1 MSAEAAKVTV
11 ATLRAKKAAGERIV
25 MVTATDF
32 SFARIVDEAGVDVV
46 LVGDSLGNVALGYD
60 STLPVTM
67 DEMLVFT
74 SAVARGARRALVV
87 ADMPFLSYQVSAEE
101 ARRNAGR
108 FLKEAGAAAVKLE
121 GGAEVAPAVASIVA
135 MGVPVVGHLGLTP
148 QSVHAMGGYRV
159 QGRDEQQANAILDGA
174 RALEDAGAC
183 AVVLEGIPRALAAR
197 VTAALGAPTIGIGA
211 GPSCDGQV
219 LLIHDLL
226 GLTRGHRPK
235 FAKQYAACGEE
246 AGRAVKQYCHEVR
259 GGLFPDEE
267 HSYD

>member
-1 MSAEAAKVTV
+1 VSAPAKVTV

-25 MVTATDF
+25 MVTGSDF
-32 SFARIVDEAGVDVV
+32 SLARIADEAGVDVV
-46 LVGDSLGNVALGYD
+46 LVGDSLAMVALGLD
-60 STLPVTM
+60 STLPMTM

-74 SAVARGARRALVV
+74 RAVARGATRALVV

-108 FLKEAGAAAVKLE
+108 FLKEGGAAAVKLE
-121 GGAEVAPAVASIVA
+121 GGVEVAATVASIVA
-135 MGVPVVGHLGLTP
+135 MGVPVIGHLGLTP

-159 QGRDEQQANAILDGA
+159 QGRGEEQAAAILDGA
-174 RALEDAGAC
+174 RALEAAGAC
-183 AVVLEGIPRALAAR
+183 AIVLEGVPRALAAR
-197 VTAALGAPTIGIGA
+197 VTAALAVPTIGIGA
-211 GPSCDGQV
+211 GPACDGQV

-226 GLTRGHRPK
+226 GLYGGHRPK
-235 FAKQYAACGEE
+235 FVKRYAACGEE
-246 AGRAVKQYCHEVR
+246 AGRAVKQFCDEVR

>member
-1 MSAEAAKVTV
+1 MSADKVTV

-32 SFARIVDEAGVDVV
+32 SFARILDDAGVDVV
-46 LVGDSLGNVALGYD
+46 LVGDSLGTVALGLD
-60 STLPVTM
+60 TTLPVTM
-67 DEMLVFT
+67 EEMLVFT
-74 SAVARGARRALVV
+74 RAVARGTRRALLV

-121 GGAEVAPAVASIVA
+121 GGVEIAATVASIVA
-135 MGVPVVGHLGLTP
+135 MGVPVMGHLGLTP

-159 QGRDEQQANAILDGA
+159 QGRDEERAQQIIDGA
-174 RALEDAGAC
+174 RALEDAGAFSM
-183 AVVLEGIPRALAAR
+183 VLEGVPSALAAR
-197 VTAALGAPTIGIGA
+197 IAAAVDVPTIGIGA
-211 GPSCDGQV
+211 GPACGGQV
-219 LLIHDLL
+219 LVLHDLL
-226 GLTRGHRPK
+226 GLWGGHRAK
-235 FAKQYAACGEE
+235 FAKRYASCGDE
-246 AGRAVKQYCHEVR
+246 AARAVRQYCEEVR

>member
-11 ATLRAKKAAGERIV
+11 ATLRAMKSAGERCV
-25 MVTATDF
+25 MVTGADF
-32 SFARIVDEAGVDVV
+32 SLARIADEAGVDLV
-46 LVGDSLGNVALGYD
+46 LVGDSLGMVALGYD

-74 SAVARGARRALVV
+74 RAVARGAKRALVV

-108 FLKEAGAAAVKLE
+108 FLKEGGAAAVKLE
-121 GGAEVAPAVASIVA
+121 GGVEIAATAASIVA
-135 MGVPVVGHLGLTP
+135 MGVPVMGHLGLTP

-159 QGRDEQQANAILDGA
+159 QGRDERRANAILDGA
-174 RALEDAGAC
+174 RALEDAGAFSL
-183 AVVLEGIPRALAAR
+183 VLEGIPRALAAR
-197 VTAALGAPTIGIGA
+197 VTAAVGVPTIGIGA
-211 GPSCDGQV
+211 GAACDGQV
-219 LLIHDLL
+219 LVLHDLL
-226 GLTRGHRPK
+226 GLSRGHRPK
-235 FAKQYAACGEE
+235 FAKRYAACGEE
-246 AGRAVKQYCHEVR
+246 AARAVKQYCHEVR

>member
-1 MSAEAAKVTV
+1 MSADAGKVTV
-11 ATLRAKKAAGERIV
+11 ATLRAKRAAGERIV

-32 SFARIVDEAGVDVV
+32 SLARIVDEAGVDVV
-46 LVGDSLGNVALGYD
+46 LVGDSLGTVALGLD

-74 SAVARGARRALVV
+74 RAVARGTRRALLV

-121 GGAEVAPAVASIVA
+121 GGVEIAPTVASIVA
-135 MGVPVVGHLGLTP
+135 MGVPVMGHLGLTP

-159 QGRDEQQANAILDGA
+159 QGREEERAREILDGA
-174 RALEDAGAC
+174 RALEEAGAFSI
-183 AVVLEGIPRALAAR
+183 VLEGVPSQLAAR
-197 VTAALGAPTIGIGA
+197 ISEALGVPTIGIGA
-211 GPSCDGQV
+211 GPACGGQV
-219 LLIHDLL
+219 LVLHDLL
-226 GLTRGHRPK
+226 GLWGGHRPK
-235 FAKQYAACGEE
+235 FAKRYAACGDE
-246 AGRAVKQYCHEVR
+246 AGRAVRQFCAEVR

-267 HSYD
+267 HTYD